1 MLYKNGG
8 DDDMIWQDNRLA
20 LLLIGVASIAAG

>member
-8 DDDMIWQDNRLA
+8 DDDMIWQDNQLA